1 MVIIK
6 IVRKMNKF
14 VEIYFN
20 KIYVNINFVKYIFMC
35 SIIVKTEECIIH
47 HVENNI
53 TTVLLFCL
61 SIINSISNRIIYKN
75 L

>member
-1 MVIIK
+1 
-6 IVRKMNKF
+6 MNKF

-53 TTVLLFCL
+53 TTVLLFL
-61 SIINSISNRIIYKN
+61 SEHNQFYIK
-75 L
+75 